1 MPKCVRG
8 SLLLLAAFC
17 LVACRRQP
25 PVLPTSLQTIVEQAD
40 ATTTQLQGRIL
51 LWHPFE
57 GTEATVFNAILD
69 EYSDLYPKVEIVREY
84 VPREEMAERFM
95 LQTHAGLGPD
105 VLINWNIYALVLIEA
120 GMLRALPAEEVE
132 PSRYLDATIAQ
143 VRYRGKF
150 YGLPLSTNLP
160 VLCYNKQQV
169 ERPPKTLTDLLEAAR
184 AGHRVAVLS
193 GFFETFWGAGN
204 FGGQLFDSQGKVLLD
219 RGGWA
224 EWLEWL
230 KTAQNE
236 QNFILSDDREALRQA
251 FYQGELAYSTC
262 ASYEL
267 PDIRERLGEDTL
279 GVTLLPQHEGN
290 PAAPAL
296 VTNTFMFS
304 QAASANNREIALH
317 VANFLTNPQQQLNL
331 VLGTESQIPTSS
343 KVKIDWRLSPI
354 QSVLLAQAKTSV
366 AIPLDYIQ
374 RGWRVK
380 DYGDVLYKSVL
391 EGEIEPSDAA
401 SELSDNVNREFGFE
415 VEAINDGE

>member
-1 MPKCVRG
+1 M
-8 SLLLLAAFC
+8 
-17 LVACRRQP
+17 
-25 PVLPTSLQTIVEQAD
+25 
-40 ATTTQLQGRIL
+40 
-51 LWHPFE
+51 
-57 GTEATVFNAILD
+57 
-69 EYSDLYPKVEIVREY
+69 
-84 VPREEMAERFM
+84 
-95 LQTHAGLGPD
+95 
-105 VLINWNIYALVLIEA
+105 
-120 GMLRALPAEEVE
+120 
-132 PSRYLDATIAQ
+132 
-143 VRYRGKF
+143 
-150 YGLPLSTNLP
+150 
-160 VLCYNKQQV
+160 
-169 ERPPKTLTDLLEAAR
+169 
-184 AGHRVAVLS
+184 
-193 GFFETFWGAGN
+193 
-204 FGGQLFDSQGKVLLD
+204 
-219 RGGWA
+219 
-224 EWLEWL
+224 
-230 KTAQNE
+230 
-236 QNFILSDDREALRQA
+236 
-251 FYQGELAYSTC
+251 AYSTC

-343 KVKIDWRLSPI
+343 EVKIDWRLSPI